1 MFPAP
6 TPPRR
11 LRPLAGTRPLS
22 YRTRRIRLLEPSV
35 GAGDP
40 ALPTQ
45 AHELDVLRRHVVA
58 ACRALMKPGARQR
71 GLGDLGDELHE
82 WFAEHAREL
91 GGRVPFGEDADRA
104 QVRAGLKRFV
114 DSVEGKLAR
123 REPKPKPSAVQFRL
137 DWIGETLSLSPFE
150 RDVLNVAVRN
160 VLYEPLHAF
169 VCHVSN
175 NHPDIDEIDVGT
187 MALLTGHP
195 AKGVGGALASS
206 QPLRQLGLLESRGG
220 GDFAPSGTVMRLMRT
235 RTTDAERLRD
245 TLFGTAKPSQLTW
258 EDFDHLHAR
267 ELNHD
272 LLAAAL
278 DAREKGVNVLFH
290 GPPGTGKTEF
300 AKVLGARLKARTV
313 FVGEADEEG
322 GEPNRHDRIAHLALA
337 STLAARAGRTVLV
350 VDEADDIFTGVDE
363 DRRSSRIGSKVFT
376 NRIVEGSA
384 APTIWITNQ
393 PDRLGPATMR
403 RMSLAVRFDAPDT
416 RRRRRMA
423 ERMAER
429 HEVKLE
435 GKALDRLAAIETAPA
450 LLDAGFRAA
459 RLTGGEAPV
468 VEQAARSLARA
479 MGEEAPV
486 RALPGPV
493 PFDPALSSADT
504 DLVALAEKVAAA
516 PSRALSFLMSG
527 PPGTG
532 KSAYARFLAE
542 KMGLEVLVRRA
553 SDLKSMW
560 VGGTEANIAAAFA
573 DAREREAMLIVDEAD
588 SMLASRKGAERSW
601 EVSEVNEM
609 LTWMEAHP
617 LPFAMTTNALDALDA
632 AAMRRFVFK
641 VAFGFMDEG
650 QIATSFERAFDM
662 AAPPFVLDLAN
673 LTPGD
678 IAVVAR
684 KAELLGERDPEVLG
698 RWLVAECEAKP
709 DGRRGRLGFTPA
721 ARAAPRTALREPKGE

>member
-1 MFPAP
+1 MPMFAPCPAYHVRAEH
-6 TPPRR
+6 RR
-11 LRPLAGTRPLS
+11 KAALS
-22 YRTRRIRLLEPSV
+22 YRTRRIRLLEPSLV
-35 GAGDP
+35 TGEASLP
-40 ALPTQ
+40 AEGY
-45 AHELDVLRRHVVA
+45 ELDVLRGHVVA
-58 ACRALMKPGARQR
+58 ACRALMRPGTRQR
-71 GLGDLGDELHE
+71 GFGDLGEELHE
-82 WFAEHAREL
+82 WFAEHAKAL
-91 GGRVPFGEDADRA
+91 GGRVPFGEDATRTE
-104 QVRAGLKRFV
+104 VRNGLKRFV
-114 DSVEGKLAR
+114 DAVEARAR
-123 REPKPKPSAVQFRL
+123 RREKDPKPSAVQFRL
-137 DWIGETLSLSPFE
+137 DWIGETLSLEPLE
-150 RDVLNVAVRN
+150 RGILDVAVRN

-169 VCHVSN
+169 VCHVST

-187 MALLTGHP
+187 IAMLTGNP
-195 AKGVGGALASS
+195 GKAVAAALVAT

-220 GDFAPSGTVMRLMRT
+220 GDFAPTRTVMKLVRT

-245 TLFGTAKPSQLTW
+245 TLFGAAKPSSLDW
-258 EDFDHLHAR
+258 DDFDHLAAR
-267 ELNHD
+267 DLNHD
-272 LLAAAL
+272 LLSAAL
-278 DAREKGVNVLFH
+278 DAGEKGVNVLFH

-300 AKVLGARLKARTV
+300 AKVLGAKLRARTV
-313 FVGEADEEG
+313 FVGEADDEG

-403 RMSLAVRFDAPDT
+403 RMSLAVRFDAPDAK
-416 RRRRRMA
+416 RRRRMA
-423 ERMAER
+423 ARMAER
-429 HEVKLE
+429 HAV
-435 GKALDRLAAIETAPA
+435 GVDDAALDRLAAIETAPA

-459 RLTGGEAPV
+459 KLTAGGESV
-468 VEQAARSLARA
+468 VEQASRSLARA

-486 RALPGPV
+486 RHVPGPV
-493 PFDPALSSADT
+493 AFDPALSNANA
-504 DLVALAEKVAAA
+504 DLVALAHKVAGA

-532 KSAYARFLAE
+532 KSAYARHLADRL
-542 KMGLEVLVRRA
+542 GLDVLVRRA

-573 DAREREAMLIVDEAD
+573 EARERDSMLIVDEAD
-588 SMLASRKGAERSW
+588 SMLSSRRGAEHSW

-609 LTWMEAHP
+609 LTWMESHP

-641 VAFGFMDEG
+641 IAFGFMEPT
-650 QIATSFERAFDM
+650 QIAATFERAFGQ
-662 AAPPFVLDLAN
+662 AAPPDVLTLAN

-678 IAVVAR
+678 IAVIAR
-684 KAELLGERDPEVLG
+684 KARLLGETDGNVLG
-698 RWLVAECEAKP
+698 EWLAAECETKP
-709 DGRRGRLGFTPA
+709 EGRRGRLGFAPV
-721 ARAAPRTALREPKGE
+721 PRTRPHDPRN